1 MTGASS
7 SGKAA
12 CRHGSG
18 MPEGGVGE
26 YFMPVYSPC
35 EYFREYFVFTGR
47 GAPTRVPSHAGGK
60 QAGMQ
65 SHIFDIWKTL

>member
-18 MPEGGVGE
+18 MPEGTFGE
-26 YFMPVYSPC
+26 YFMPLYSPC
-35 EYFREYFVFTGR
+35 EYFREYFAFTGH
-47 GAPTRVPSHAGGK
+47 GIPARVLAQATMGK
-60 QAGMQ
+60 AGMQ
-65 SHIFDIWKTL
+65 SHIFYIWKTL